1 MVQTAPPLDSLDV
14 IETVAAAGTEQS
26 NEITDATTE
35 AAATINDN
43 ANDVT
48 DTLFDMNII
57 KEVST
62 QENNDDRDFE
72 ASSQQ
77 NHRKDNEDRIVEPK
91 EDDVHLS
98 GKERKSLISHLSDL
112 DLETG
117 TNLVLTPRQKLAL
130 KQELEVRRLGLAP
143 WTDLSPWQRLTREQQ
158 KLFNEKYLALPQELQ
173 VNYKDINRLMIN
185 KFLPNFLVSGLQ

>member
-1 MVQTAPPLDSLDV
+1 MSCLVLIQAAPPRDSLDV
-14 IETVAAAGTEQS
+14 IETVTAAATEQS
-26 NEITDATTE
+26 NGITDVTTE
-35 AAATINDN
+35 ASSTDTAVAINDN

-48 DTLFDMNII
+48 DTQFDMNII

-62 QENNDDRDFE
+62 KANNDDEDFE
-72 ASSQQ
+72 ASSKQD
-77 NHRKDNEDRIVEPK
+77 HGEDNEEINKEQKVE
-91 EDDVHLS
+91 EEVQLS

-143 WTDLSPWQRLTREQQ
+143 WTDLSPWQRLTRDQQ

-173 VNYKDINRLMIN
+173 VSKL
-185 KFLPNFLVSGLQ
+185 

>member
-1 MVQTAPPLDSLDV
+1 MVQAAPPLDSLDV
-14 IETVAAAGTEQS
+14 VETDTDVITVVSATDTDVA
-26 NEITDATTE
+26 
-35 AAATINDN
+35 INDN

-48 DTLFDMNII
+48 DTQFDMNII

-62 QENNDDRDFE
+62 KANNDDGDFV
-72 ASSQQ
+72 ASSKQD
-77 NHRKDNEDRIVEPK
+77 HGEDNEERIKEQTVKEVE
-91 EDDVHLS
+91 DQLS

-143 WTDLSPWQRLTREQQ
+143 WTDLSPWQRLTRDQQ

-173 VNYKDINRLMIN
+173 VNYI
-185 KFLPNFLVSGLQ
+185 